1 MSKSWRATTKNN
13 TNSCHLSSIYLVPG
27 PLLMASIIEL
37 SQQYHEVLWERLS
50 KPRLAT
56 WHLKARRM
64 AEALPSLW
72 GLYRKSEFQV
82 HSDIPFVTTGL
93 LLIKMKGCFL
103 MCIPHRD
110 NKIGSART

>member
-1 MSKSWRATTKNN
+1 MSKFWRATTKNN
-13 TNSCHLSSIYLVPG
+13 INSCHLSSIYPVPG

-37 SQQYHEVLWERLS
+37 SQQYHEIDWEGLS
-50 KPRLAT
+50 KPR
-56 WHLKARRM
+56 HIKARRM

-82 HSDIPFVTTGL
+82 HSDTPFVTTGL
-93 LLIKMKGCFL
+93 LLIKRKGCFL

-110 NKIGSART
+110 NKTGSART